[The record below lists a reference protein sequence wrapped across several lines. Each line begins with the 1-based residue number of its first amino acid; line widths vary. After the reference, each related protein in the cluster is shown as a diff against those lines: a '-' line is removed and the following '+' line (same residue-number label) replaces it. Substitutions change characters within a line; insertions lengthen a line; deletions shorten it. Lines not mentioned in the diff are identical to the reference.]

1 MGSPGHV
8 KRSATEK
15 GPEGTI
21 SIQQK
26 ARKDSNFKAF
36 FSVRF
41 IVVKETRS
49 IRKEFCLFKQL
60 CGSFGR
66 TNSSVEDKEETGRYN
81 PRWSRERRSVES
93 ATKLADWSDKPLGST
108 RGLARK
114 KGDIRSKVWKC
125 WKHRKAGKIY
135 PYKQVSIKCSGKPR
149 LRWNETDT
157 SRRVDS
163 DIVVQLC
170 SSAETESW
178 KQVKAICGANWMH
191 FYRAGLVL
199 RG

>member
-49 IRKEFCLFKQL
+49 IGKEFCQFVQL

-81 PRWSRERRSVES
+81 PRCKVE
-93 ATKLADWSDKPLGST
+93 KDE
-108 RGLARK
+108 
-114 KGDIRSKVWKC
+114 VWKA
-125 WKHRKAGKIY
+125 RRNSRIE
-135 PYKQVSIKCSGKPR
+135 V
-149 LRWNETDT
+149 T
-157 SRRVDS
+157 SRWVR
-163 DIVVQLC
+163 QE
-170 SSAETESW
+170 A
-178 KQVKAICGANWMH
+178 
-191 FYRAGLVL
+191 
-199 RG
+199 